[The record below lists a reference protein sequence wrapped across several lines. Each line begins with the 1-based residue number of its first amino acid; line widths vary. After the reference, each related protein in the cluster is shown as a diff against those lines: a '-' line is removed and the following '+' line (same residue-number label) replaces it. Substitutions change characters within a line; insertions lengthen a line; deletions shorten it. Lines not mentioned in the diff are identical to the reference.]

1 MSTLA
6 AILILILALV
16 IGIPVPFAFLAST
29 TYLIFQFGYDP
40 SFLLPYASSR
50 MNSIVILAIPLFIVA
65 GGLINKGNIGNRLV
79 DLVELLVGRVR
90 GGLGSVMVV
99 ASAVFGSITGSA
111 AATLSAIGTILFPRL
126 NEAGYPRGHSA
137 ALMASASVLGML
149 IPPSSMMIMYA
160 WIGRQSVLAAFL
172 ACFTPG
178 IILMVL
184 LCCVNVW
191 LMRNQDNLVRRP
203 AYDSPQ
209 AYAREFGRRTGR
221 ATPALFM
228 PFLILGGIYG
238 GFVTPTEAAGL
249 AALYA
254 IPVGFWIYR
263 GLTIRGF
270 FQVVLDSAVM
280 TGVIMVMLFA
290 VLMLSRLYVM
300 EGVPNLIMDTLTQ
313 VSSNPLVLILMI
325 NLFMII
331 IGMLMDDLSSV
342 MLCTPLL
349 LPLVVQL
356 DINPIQFAA
365 ILGVNLGMGNIT
377 PPTAPLLYL
386 SGQLNQVPVTET
398 IRPTLYLLLFAWLP
412 TLLLTTYVPEISLW
426 LPRLLLGQG

>member
-6 AILILILALV
+6 AILILILALI

-29 TYLIFQFGYDP
+29 AYLIFHFGYDP
-40 SFLLPYASSR
+40 SFLLPYAASR

-65 GGLINKGNIGNRLV
+65 GGLINRGNIGNHLV

-99 ASAVFGSITGSA
+99 ACAVFGSITGSA
-111 AATLSAIGTILFPRL
+111 AATLTAIGTILFPRL

-137 ALMASASVLGML
+137 ALMASSSVLGML

-172 ACFTPG
+172 ACLTPG
-178 IILMVL
+178 VILTAL

-191 LMRNQDNLVRRP
+191 LMRNQKGLIGHTTYESPR
-203 AYDSPQ
+203 AYV
-209 AYAREFGRRTGR
+209 REFSRRTRR

-254 IPVGFWIYR
+254 IPVGFWVYR

-270 FQVVLDSAVM
+270 IETVLDSAVM

-300 EGVPNLIMDTLTQ
+300 EGVPTLIMDTLTQ
-313 VSSNPLVLILMI
+313 ISNNPLVLILMI

-349 LPLVVQL
+349 LPLVIQL
-356 DINPIQFAA
+356 DIDPIQFAA

-386 SGQLNQVPVTET
+386 AGQLNQVSITET
-398 IRPTLYLLLFAWLP
+398 MRPTLYMLLFAWLP
-412 TLLLTTYVPEISLW
+412 TLLLTTYVPEVSLW
-426 LPRLLLGQG
+426 LPHLLLG